1 MKKKWF
7 GKWAAP
13 LVLAVSLLVSA
24 CGTSETST
32 VGAEVEAKDLVV
44 GLTGDPVSLDP
55 HNATDTISS
64 LINYQILD
72 TLVAFNDKMEIV
84 PRLAESWTVSED
96 GKTWTF
102 KLRQGVTFQ
111 DGTPFNAEAVK
122 TNFERLADK
131 SKKLSRRVLIGQF
144 IDKITTNGDYEVVF
158 QLNTPQGPFLNNL
171 AVTASGILSPK
182 SIKENE
188 QGIAKNPVGTG
199 PFTFK
204 EWTPGNQV
212 VLEANQQYWG
222 GKPGVKSVTFK
233 PVPENAARVIML
245 ETGEADVIEK
255 VPASEFE
262 RLKSNDEVQVISRPT
277 NRVLYIGINT
287 TVAPFDQVKVRQA
300 LNYAIDR
307 ETLVNKLYEGRVK
320 LATASVAAQTF
331 GYSDVGAYPY
341 DVEKAKSLLQE
352 AGVKEGTKLRLIL
365 AANVIQD
372 RPAAEFVQNSL
383 QKVGFDAELKI
394 LELGSYLE
402 TLKDPST
409 YDLFVR
415 GAAASTGDAD
425 SVLSDGLLST
435 SATNYS
441 HYANPKVDEWIKA
454 GSAQTKPE
462 ERQKSYA
469 EALKLIKEEA
479 PWISLH
485 EDVGYVGIRKNVEGV
500 EVQPT
505 YIWDLRKVVKK

>member
-1 MKKKWF
+1 MRRNR
-7 GKWAAP
+7 
-13 LVLAVSLLVSA
+13 LASLLLSLTLLLAA
-24 CGTSETST
+24 CGSNESASS
-32 VGAEVEAKDLVV
+32 GEIEAKDLVV
-44 GLTGDPVSLDP
+44 ALTGDPVSLDP

-64 LINYQILD
+64 LINYQVLD
-72 TLVAFNDKMEIV
+72 TLVAFNEKMEIV

-102 KLRQGVTFQ
+102 KLRQGVAFH

-122 TNFERLADK
+122 ISFERVANK
-131 SKKLSRRVLIGQF
+131 EKKLSRRALVGQF
-144 IDKITTNGDYEVVF
+144 IDHITTNNDTEVVF
-158 QLNTPQGPFLNNL
+158 HLNTPQGPFLNNL

-182 SIKENE
+182 SIQENE

-199 PFTFK
+199 PFIFK
-204 EWTPGNQV
+204 QWTPGDAL
-212 VLEANQQYWG
+212 VLEANPEYWG

-255 VPASEFE
+255 VPASEIDQ
-262 RLKSNDEVQVISRPT
+262 LKSKDDLTVISRAT
-277 NRVLYIGINT
+277 NRVLYVGINT
-287 TVAPFDQVKVRQA
+287 TKAPLDQIKVRQA

-320 LATASVAAQTF
+320 MATAAVAAQTF

-341 DVEKAKSLLQE
+341 DFEKAKHLLKE

-372 RPAAEFVQNSL
+372 RPAAEFVQNNL
-383 QKVGFDAELKI
+383 QKAGLDVELKI
-394 LELGSYLE
+394 LELGAYLE
-402 TLKDPST
+402 ALKDPNS

-415 GAAASTGDAD
+415 GASANTGDAD

-435 SATNYS
+435 NATNYS
-441 HYANPKVDEWIKA
+441 HYANPEADKLIKA
-454 GSAQTKPE
+454 GAAQIKPE
-462 ERQKSYA
+462 DRQKSYA

-485 EDVGYVGIRKNVEGV
+485 EDVGYVGVRKNVKGV
-500 EVQPT
+500 ELQPT
-505 YIWDLRKVVKK
+505 YIWDLRKAIKK

>member
-1 MKKKWF
+1 M
-7 GKWAAP
+7 ALMA
-13 LVLAVSLLVSA
+13 LVLSLLVSA
-24 CGTSETST
+24 CSSNTSSSQGT
-32 VGAEVEAKDLVV
+32 EVEAKDLVV

-102 KLRQGVTFQ
+102 KLRQGVTFH

-122 TNFERLADK
+122 ASFERVANK
-131 SKKLSRRVLIGQF
+131 EKKLSRRVLVGQF
-144 IDKITTNGDYEVVF
+144 IDQITTNGESEVVF
-158 QLNTPQGPFLNNL
+158 HLNTPQGPFLNNL

-182 SIKENE
+182 SIKEDE
-188 QGIAKNPVGTG
+188 QGIAKNPIGTG
-199 PFTFK
+199 PFKFK

-212 VLEANQQYWG
+212 VLEANPGYWG
-222 GKPGVKSVTFK
+222 GKPGIKSVTFK

-255 VPASEFE
+255 LPASEIE
-262 RLKSNDEVQVISRPT
+262 RLKANDELQVVSRPT

-287 TVAPFDQVKVRQA
+287 TIAPFDQVKVRQA

-320 LATASVAAQTF
+320 MATAAVAAQTF
-331 GYSDVGAYPY
+331 GHSDVGAYPY
-341 DVEKAKSLLQE
+341 DLEKAKQLLKE
-352 AGVKEGTKLRLIL
+352 AGVKEGTKFRLIL

-372 RPAAEFVQNSL
+372 RPAAEFVQNNL
-383 QKVGFDAELKI
+383 QKLGLDVELKI
-394 LELGSYLE
+394 LELGAYLE
-402 TLKDPST
+402 TLKDPTT

-415 GAAASTGDAD
+415 GASAATGDAD

-441 HYANPKVDEWIKA
+441 HYSNPEADKLIKA
-454 GSAQTKPE
+454 GAAQIKPE
-462 ERQKSYA
+462 ERQKTYA
-469 EALKLIKEEA
+469 EALKIVKDDA

-485 EDVGYVGIRKNVEGV
+485 EDVGYVGVRKNVEGV
-500 EVQPT
+500 ELQPT

>member
-1 MKKKWF
+1 MKWERI
-7 GKWAAP
+7 GKRGWLLAV
-13 LVLAVSLLVSA
+13 VLALLVTA
-24 CGTSETST
+24 CSSESSSSN
-32 VGAEVEAKDLVV
+32 GEVEAKDLVV

-84 PRLAESWTVSED
+84 PRLAESWTTSDD

-111 DGTPFNAEAVK
+111 DGTPFTAEAVK
-122 TNFERLADK
+122 TNFERMADK
-131 SKKLSRRVLIGQF
+131 SKKLSRRVLVGQF
-144 IDKITTNGDYEVVF
+144 IESIATNGDSEVVF
-158 QLNTPQGPFLNNL
+158 HLNTPQGPFLNNL

-182 SIKENE
+182 QIKEDE
-188 QGIAKNPVGTG
+188 QGIAKHPIGTG

-204 EWTPGNQV
+204 EWTPGNQL
-212 VLEANQQYWG
+212 VLEANPQYWG

-255 VPASEFE
+255 VPASEIE
-262 RLKSNDEVQVISRPT
+262 RLKSNEEVQIVSRPT
-277 NRVLYIGINT
+277 NRVLYVGINT

-320 LATASVAAQTF
+320 MATAAVAAQTF

-341 DVEKAKSLLQE
+341 EPEKAKQLLKE
-352 AGVKEGTKLRLIL
+352 AGVKEGTKFRLIL

-372 RPAAEFVQNSL
+372 RPAAEFVQNGL
-383 QKVGFDAELKI
+383 QKLGLDVELKI

-402 TLKDPST
+402 TLKDPKT

-415 GAAASTGDAD
+415 GASAATGDAD

-441 HYANPKVDEWIKA
+441 HYSNPEADKLIKA
-454 GSAQTKPE
+454 GAAQVKPQD
-462 ERQKSYA
+462 RQKTYA
-469 EALKLIKEEA
+469 EALNIIKDDA

-485 EDVGYVGIRKNVEGV
+485 EDVGYVGVRKNVEGV

>member
-1 MKKKWF
+1 MRWNRVRK
-7 GKWAAP
+7 AAG
-13 LVLAVSLLVSA
+13 LLLLSLTLLVSA
-24 CGTSETST
+24 CGSSATSAD
-32 VGAEVEAKDLVV
+32 GEVEAKDLIVA
-44 GLTGDPVSLDP
+44 LTGDPVSLDP

-72 TLVAFNDKMEIV
+72 TLVAFNEKMEIV
-84 PRLAESWTVSED
+84 PRLAESWTASED

-102 KLRQGVTFQ
+102 KLRQGVTFH

-122 TNFERLADK
+122 ISFERVANK
-131 SKKLSRRVLIGQF
+131 EKKLSRRALVGQF
-144 IDKITTNGDYEVVF
+144 IDHITTSNDSEVVF
-158 QLNTPQGPFLNNL
+158 HLNTPQGPFLNNL
-171 AVTASGILSPK
+171 AITASGILSPK
-182 SIKENE
+182 SIQENE

-199 PFTFK
+199 PFIFK
-204 EWTPGNQV
+204 EWTPGDAL
-212 VLEANQQYWG
+212 VLEANPKYWG

-255 VPASEFE
+255 VPASEIE
-262 RLKSNDEVQVISRPT
+262 QLKSKDDLQIISRAT
-277 NRVLYIGINT
+277 NRVLYVGINT
-287 TVAPFDQVKVRQA
+287 TKAPLDQIKVRQA

-320 LATASVAAQTF
+320 MATAAVAAQTF
-331 GYSDVGAYPY
+331 GYSDVGAYLY
-341 DVEKAKSLLQE
+341 DVEKAKQLLGE

-372 RPAAEFVQNSL
+372 RPAAEFVQNHL
-383 QKVGFDAELKI
+383 QKLGLDVDLKI
-394 LELGSYLE
+394 LELGAYLE
-402 TLKDPST
+402 SLKDPNS

-415 GAAASTGDAD
+415 GASANTGDAD

-435 SATNYS
+435 NATNYS
-441 HYANPKVDEWIKA
+441 RYSNPEADRLIKA
-454 GSAQTKPE
+454 GAAQVKPE
-462 ERQKSYA
+462 DRQKSYA
-469 EALKLIKEEA
+469 EALQLIKEEA

-485 EDVGYVGIRKNVEGV
+485 EDVGYVGVRKNVEGV
-500 EVQPT
+500 ELQPT

>member
-1 MKKKWF
+1 
-7 GKWAAP
+7 
-13 LVLAVSLLVSA
+13 
-24 CGTSETST
+24 
-32 VGAEVEAKDLVV
+32 
-44 GLTGDPVSLDP
+44 
-55 HNATDTISS
+55 
-64 LINYQILD
+64 
-72 TLVAFNDKMEIV
+72 
-84 PRLAESWTVSED
+84 
-96 GKTWTF
+96 
-102 KLRQGVTFQ
+102 
-111 DGTPFNAEAVK
+111 
-122 TNFERLADK
+122 
-131 SKKLSRRVLIGQF
+131 
-144 IDKITTNGDYEVVF
+144 
-158 QLNTPQGPFLNNL
+158 
-171 AVTASGILSPK
+171 VTASGILSPK

-331 GYSDVGAYPY
+331 GYSDVGAYAY
-341 DVEKAKSLLQE
+341 DVEKAKQLLQE

-409 YDLFVR
+409 YE
-415 GAAASTGDAD
+415 
-425 SVLSDGLLST
+425 LLS
-435 SATNYS
+435 A
-441 HYANPKVDEWIKA
+441 V
-454 GSAQTKPE
+454 
-462 ERQKSYA
+462 RQ
-469 EALKLIKEEA
+469 
-479 PWISLH
+479 
-485 EDVGYVGIRKNVEGV
+485 
-500 EVQPT
+500 
-505 YIWDLRKVVKK
+505 LRLEMRIPC